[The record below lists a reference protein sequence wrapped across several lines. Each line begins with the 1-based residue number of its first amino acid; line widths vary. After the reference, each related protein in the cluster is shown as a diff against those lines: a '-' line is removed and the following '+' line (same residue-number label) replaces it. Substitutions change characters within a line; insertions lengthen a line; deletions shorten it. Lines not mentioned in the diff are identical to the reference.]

1 MKHVI
6 PFKFFESE
14 DLESLVRDLRNVGMH
29 DFEWGVTFKNTWPM
43 INEELEKDYVATWRS
58 NSGAKVV
65 KIAGKVD
72 RYPSTES
79 QEIFAQLKI
88 DLSDG
93 NKYTG
98 RLSTGSDPQENYA
111 NLRYSTLS
119 GYGPIQEKEFS
130 VEEGRKIRDGEKL
143 IMKEILPLIDK
154 YPIK

>member
-1 MKHVI
+1 MNHII
-6 PFKFFESE
+6 PFKLYESE
-14 DLESLVRDLRNVGMH
+14 DLESLVRDLRNVGMN
-29 DFEWGVTFKNTWPM
+29 DFKWDVTFENTWPM

-58 NSGAKVV
+58 KSGAKVV
-65 KIAGKVD
+65 KIAGKVN
-72 RYPSTES
+72 RYPSTEN

-98 RLSTGSDPQENYA
+98 RLSTSSDPKENYA

-130 VEEGRKIRDGEKL
+130 VEYGRKIRDGEKL
-143 IMKEILPLIDK
+143 IMGEILPLIDK
-154 YPIK
+154 